1 MPSPPYTRETRF
13 PIAALH
19 ARNTFPLRRMVRTK
33 HSLSAGTLRGLLRHV
48 YDDLDGQRFHT
59 AQCLSIGIGRRRAKM
74 KIRGVWGTSD
84 FQFILYLFSVNLTC
98 SQVGLCF
105 GRRPIS

>member
-1 MPSPPYTRETRF
+1 
-13 PIAALH
+13 
-19 ARNTFPLRRMVRTK
+19 MVRAK

-84 FQFILYLFSVNLTC
+84 FQFILYLFSVNLNYFYFLSDFLLTKR
-98 SQVGLCF
+98 VL
-105 GRRPIS
+105 RVNI